1 LENILKV
8 IGISAIVSTI
18 VTFVFDTIRYKINLR
33 FENLF
38 MEKMKR
44 YNSLLVFMS
53 VIIDVKNYEHIETSY
68 KPKVNEE
75 QEIKD
80 YYMREIKLHNKF
92 CVLFASEKV
101 VLSIDNFIDNPTQEN
116 YNTTARAMR
125 YDLWHRKFKR

>member
-1 LENILKV
+1 MENILKV

-53 VIIDVKNYEHIETSY
+53 VIIDVKITSIS
-68 KPKVNEE
+68 KQVTN
-75 QEIKD
+75 Q
-80 YYMREIKLHNKF
+80 KLMKN
-92 CVLFASEKV
+92 
-101 VLSIDNFIDNPTQEN
+101 
-116 YNTTARAMR
+116 
-125 YDLWHRKFKR
+125 RKLKIIT